1 MVNLPWKR
9 FRVTVANAD
18 IGSLKYT
25 YFLLN
30 MFVPRASEIWTKSYD
45 PNHTK
50 FLSVLTKSQVFKNHF
65 W

>member
-50 FLSVLTKSQVFKNHF
+50 IFERFHQKPGF
-65 W
+65 